1 MPKLIVQTGVRN
13 EARLPRVDMGRTAHP
28 GPLEVRQLRHDRP
41 HASPGQ
47 QAHGPAVLSMAQPLQ
62 LYAIVT
68 GSRVPGRDRLL
79 AALDREIDNHPRP
92 TTEDPA

>member
-1 MPKLIVQTGVRN
+1 MT
-13 EARLPRVDMGRTAHP
+13 
-28 GPLEVRQLRHDRP
+28 QL
-41 HASPGQ
+41 
-47 QAHGPAVLSMAQPLQ
+47 LQ

-92 TTEDPA
+92 TTTEES